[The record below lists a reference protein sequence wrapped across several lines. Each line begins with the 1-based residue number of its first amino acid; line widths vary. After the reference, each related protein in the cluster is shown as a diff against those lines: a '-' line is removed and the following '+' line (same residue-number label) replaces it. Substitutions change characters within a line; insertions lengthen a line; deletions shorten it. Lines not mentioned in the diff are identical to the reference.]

1 MNKVKRSLVLL
12 LVGALLFSFITVLS
26 SADVTI
32 PQGPIDSVN
41 RDNGINQ
48 IMDAGVE
55 DINFAT
61 AIYDAFVE
69 NNYFGDESKNVRE
82 ILGEYTGDIDASN
95 RGVESIYGIEWLR
108 NAKSVDLS
116 NREDSYNPDIKNSI
130 ADLPSAFSD
139 EPVWFK
145 NRRNLEINLSGNPIQ
160 KYGDSVGRL
169 GLTFTAEQPPEIST
183 DDIVAIK
190 ENNENNWSVTKNI
203 TLPIL

>member
-116 NREDSYNPDIKNSI
+116 NREDSSNPDIKNSITDLTPITIDYIMSI

-160 KYGDSVGRL
+160 KYGD
-169 GLTFTAEQPPEIST
+169 
-183 DDIVAIK
+183 
-190 ENNENNWSVTKNI
+190 
-203 TLPIL
+203 